1 MTTLPPDF
9 TIKTERASDGS
20 SSVVVAGEVDLYR
33 VPELAQA
40 LQTAAAS
47 GATTIS
53 VDLSDVTFL
62 DSTTLALLI
71 QEHRQL
77 AANGCELIVLVGE
90 QTPTTAFGITGTDRM
105 LTIHHVSGGTNPR
118 ISKHVPRRKFHGAAN

>member
-20 SSVVVAGEVDLYR
+20 SSVVVAGEVDVYR

-40 LQTAAAS
+40 LQTA
-47 GATTIS
+47 
-53 VDLSDVTFL
+53 
-62 DSTTLALLI
+62 ALLI

-118 ISKHVPRRKFHGAAN
+118 ISKHVPRRKVHGAAN